1 MLQPPRGGVDDDPRK
16 IMDAEL
22 AEQAPLTPGQVL
34 EGKYRVG
41 KALGGGAMGIVYEA
55 YHLLLQKAVAVK
67 VLRPELAAVEDVRDR
82 FEAEA
87 RAAAAIGHPNIVS
100 VTDMGQTPVGA
111 LYFVMDRLRGET
123 LGERLNR
130 QGKLDV
136 APTVH
141 IVLEVLSGLE
151 AAHELRLVHRD
162 LKPDNI
168 FLARPPGGREI
179 AKILDFGIAKA
190 LASVGKRNKGTRL
203 GTTVGTPLYMAP
215 EQAVADPDI
224 DARADLYALGVI
236 LYQVLGGRPPFDGKD
251 AVAVL
256 AAAMSET
263 PTPLASLCPA
273 APRELIELVGAA
285 MSRDRDQR
293 PASASEFARR
303 LQSAV
308 GITLTPAP
316 VALAKAPAVDL
327 SKLDGALGSAVL
339 VDLDGK
345 EVSAAEAVRGA
356 KATIAY
362 GARSPEDEVEEE
374 EEYEEPAPVKA
385 APAPQA
391 PAPQAHWAGRG
402 ETYVVPKR
410 RRAGLLKWLLPV
422 PVLAA
427 AAFVAV
433 PRLRGAHEGTKETAA
448 AARPTVVV
456 QFDVTPR
463 GSQLFLDGSPIV
475 SAEAALPTGE
485 IHMVSASAPGYELT
499 HQKFFVDKAKIV
511 ELRLPRTSRRH

>member
-1 MLQPPRGGVDDDPRK
+1 
-16 IMDAEL
+16 MDAEL

-100 VTDMGQTPVGA
+100 VTDMGQTPAGA

-136 APTVH
+136 APAVH
-141 IVLEVLSGLE
+141 ILLEVLSGLE

-190 LASVGKRNKGTRL
+190 LASVGKRNMGTRL

-215 EQAVADPDI
+215 EQALAEPDI

-236 LYQVLGGRPPFDGKD
+236 LYQVLAGRPPFDGKD

-256 AAAMSET
+256 AAAMTET
-263 PTPLASLCPA
+263 PTPLGTLCPA
-273 APRELIELVGAA
+273 APRELVELAESA
-285 MSRDRDQR
+285 MSRDRDRR
-293 PASASEFARR
+293 PASASEFTHR

-308 GITLTPAP
+308 GLTLTPRP
-316 VALAKAPAVDL
+316 VNVSQASVDL
-327 SKLDGALGSAVL
+327 SKLSALDSAVL
-339 VDLDGK
+339 VDLAGN
-345 EVSAAEAVRGA
+345 EVSADEAVRGA
-356 KATIAY
+356 KATMAY
-362 GARSPEDEVEEE
+362 GETRPEPAEEYEEE
-374 EEYEEPAPVKA
+374 EEAPA
-385 APAPQA
+385 APAPVA
-391 PAPQAHWAGRG
+391 VPQAHWAGRG
-402 ETYVVPKR
+402 ETHVLPR
-410 RRAGLLKWLLPV
+410 RSKSPARLLKWLLPV
-422 PVLAA
+422 PVLA
-427 AAFVAV
+427 VASFFAL
-433 PRLRGAHEGTKETAA
+433 PHLKGTAERAPELTAE
-448 AARPTVVV
+448 RPTVTV
-456 QFDVTPR
+456 QFAVTPA
-463 GSQLFLDGSPIV
+463 GSQLFLDGSPIT
-475 SAEAALPTGE
+475 SAQAALETGQM
-485 IHMVSASAPGYELT
+485 HMVSGSAPGYEVG
-499 HQKFFVDKAKIV
+499 HQKFLVDKAKTV
-511 ELRLPRTSRRH
+511 ELRLQRTRGRR